1 MMKRGTGDDSVR
13 TRARHVKNAS
23 HCEGNK
29 GSKKEE
35 RERAGRDGAAEI
47 LSLSLPR
54 RNMSRCETAVRHLG
68 CALRRRIRVL
78 RRDEEDGT
86 PSKEDE
92 RCKERGSKTL
102 SSYGMALSAACTN
115 FVMLMT
121 LLYIAL

>member
-1 MMKRGTGDDSVR
+1 MMKRETGDDSVR

-29 GSKKEE
+29 GSKKGEG
-35 RERAGRDGAAEI
+35 ERAGRDGAAEI

-78 RRDEEDGT
+78 RRDDLEDGT

-92 RCKERGSKTL
+92 RCKVRGSKT
-102 SSYGMALSAACTN
+102 
-115 FVMLMT
+115 
-121 LLYIAL
+121 

>member
-29 GSKKEE
+29 GSKKGEGQSREKEGENE
-35 RERAGRDGAAEI
+35 RGGMEQPRFS

-68 CALRRRIRVL
+68 CALRRRIR
-78 RRDEEDGT
+78 DEEDGT
-86 PSKEDE
+86 PRKTRDV
-92 RCKERGSKTL
+92 ERGSNIL
-102 SSYGMALSAACTN
+102 SLYRMALLAAC
-115 FVMLMT
+115 
-121 LLYIAL
+121 